1 MRDIRRQENGSVPV
15 LILGE
20 VLWDIFERSMHLGG
34 APLNFSAHVQRL
46 GHEALLISTVG
57 EDDLGEATFQEMAA
71 LGLNSSFLQ
80 RTSCFETGTA
90 YVKLGPGDRT
100 RYVISRS
107 AAYENVSISDAE
119 IQRLKALA
127 PAWLYYGTLFPFH
140 PRGKAV
146 LDRLLASFATCSKF
160 YDLNLRQGFYSTALV
175 TQLLASADVVK
186 LNEEEL
192 EAVHEFTGLPS
203 RPEAFCREG
212 AARYGWRAA
221 CVTLGA
227 RGCAML
233 RGNEYFEA
241 EGHTINVADTV
252 GAGDAFAAG
261 FMHGLICGWTVADT
275 AAFANRLGALVASRH
290 GGIPHWTLKEVLE
303 L

>member
-1 MRDIRRQENGSVPV
+1 MGDAQNLQNRPV
-15 LILGE
+15 RALVLGE
-20 VLWDIFERSMHLGG
+20 VLWDIFEHTMRLGG

-57 EDDLGEATFQEMAA
+57 NDELGEATLREMAA
-71 LGLNSSFLQ
+71 LGLNTSFLE

-90 YVKLGPGDRT
+90 HVKAGPGDLT
-100 RYVISRS
+100 RYVINRP
-107 AAYENVSISDAE
+107 AAYEIVGISDAE
-119 IQRLKALA
+119 IQELKGLA

-140 PRGKAV
+140 PQGKAL
-146 LDRLLASFATCSKF
+146 LDRSLASFPMCSKF
-160 YDLNLRQGFYSTALV
+160 YDLNLRQGFYSADLV
-175 TQLLASADVVK
+175 TELLASADVVK

-192 EAVHEFTGLPS
+192 AAVYEFTGLPS

-233 RGNEYFEA
+233 RGEEYVEA
-241 EGHTINVADTV
+241 AGHTINVADTV
-252 GAGDAFAAG
+252 GAGDAFAAA

-275 AAFANRLGALVASRH
+275 AALANRLGALVASRH
-290 GGIPHWTLKEVLE
+290 GAIPDWTLKEALE

>member
-1 MRDIRRQENGSVPV
+1 MPTQENASARA

-34 APLNFSAHVQRL
+34 APLNFSAHLQRL

-57 EDDLGEATFQEMAA
+57 NDDLGEATLREMAA

-107 AAYENVSISDAE
+107 AAYESVSVSDAE

-127 PAWLYYGTLFPFH
+127 PAWLYHGTLFPFH
-140 PRGKAV
+140 PQGKAV
-146 LDRLLASFATCSKF
+146 LDRLLASFAMCSKF
-160 YDLNLRQGFYSTALV
+160 YDLNLRQGFYSAELV
-175 TQLLASADVVK
+175 TQLLTSADVVK

-192 EAVHEFTGLPS
+192 ETVHEFTGLPT
-203 RPEAFCREG
+203 RPESFCREG
-212 AARYGWRAA
+212 AARYDWRAA
-221 CVTLGA
+221 CVTLGS

-233 RGNEYFEA
+233 RGDEYFEA
-241 EGHTINVADTV
+241 EGHIINVADTV

-290 GGIPHWTLKEVLE
+290 GAIPHWTLKEALE